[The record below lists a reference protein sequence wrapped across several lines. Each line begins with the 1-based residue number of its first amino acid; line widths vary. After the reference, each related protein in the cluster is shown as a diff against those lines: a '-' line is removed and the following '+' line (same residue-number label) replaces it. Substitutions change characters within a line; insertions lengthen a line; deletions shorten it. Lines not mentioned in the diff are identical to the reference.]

1 MAEFAKGVNC
11 KTIKTKFGDIIKLGV
26 HLEQFGEN
34 PINESG
40 FINIEVKKAKS
51 GEFYVVLAEQAPSKE

>member
-11 KTIKTKFGDIIKLGV
+11 KTIKTKFGEIIKLGV
-26 HLEQFGEN
+26 NLEQFGEGN

-40 FINIEVKKAKS
+40 FINIEIKKGKS
-51 GEFYVVLAEQAPSKE
+51 GDFYVVLAEQQQSK